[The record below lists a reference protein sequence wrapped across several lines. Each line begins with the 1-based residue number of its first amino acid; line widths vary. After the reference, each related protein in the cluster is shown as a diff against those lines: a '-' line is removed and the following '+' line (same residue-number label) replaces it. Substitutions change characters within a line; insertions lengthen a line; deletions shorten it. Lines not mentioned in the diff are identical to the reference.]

1 MTRDPAFTSIETERL
16 VLRRFER
23 GDVEAFA
30 AYRGDPDVAR
40 YQSWQDYTHAEA
52 EAFVEEML
60 GTDPGVPGEWFQFA
74 IAERTNGRLLGD
86 CALVLD
92 AGDPPTA
99 EIGYTLDPGARGR
112 GFATEAV
119 GALID
124 YAFDRSGRRED
135 PAVTR
140 HPERAV
146 DRGGGAAGDA
156 ADRHGAHDLQG
167 FGVRRT
173 HLRTP
178 EGRSGVGGATCAC
191 APPRA

>member
-1 MTRDPAFTSIETERL
+1 MARDPAFTSIETERL

-23 GDVEAFA
+23 DDVEAFA

-52 EAFVEEML
+52 EAFVAEML

-74 IAERTNGRLLGD
+74 IAERATARLIGD

-124 YAFDRSGRRED
+124 YVFDRQ
-135 PAVTR
+135 
-140 HPERAV
+140 
-146 DRGGGAAGDA
+146 GAAGIRAVTDTRNAPSIAVAERLGMRRIATVRTTFKGA
-156 ADRHGAHDLQG
+156 ACDEHTFELRRDDRG
-167 FGVRRT
+167 
-173 HLRTP
+173 
-178 EGRSGVGGATCAC
+178 
-191 APPRA
+191 